1 MVKYK
6 KGLIVL
12 CFVAIY
18 LVSTG
23 MGEFI
28 TTLNENF
35 PIPAKNFTAVIVDQS
50 GVKTEVS
57 LFSINGFT
65 FLYGTR
71 GKGTYSIPFE
81 KLQSITFRRTNE
93 KLEATARLTTG
104 KVITIMSEPGQ
115 DCYGRTEFGTYSIK
129 LGDVQQILITGRIQQ
144 SKK

>member
-35 PIPAKNFTAVIVDQS
+35 PIPAKNFAAVIVDQS

-93 KLEATARLTTG
+93 KLETTARLTTG

>member
-18 LVSTG
+18 LVSAG
-23 MGEFI
+23 MSEI
-28 TTLNENF
+28 MSTSSENF
-35 PIPAKNFTAVIVDQS
+35 PIPAKNFAAVIVDQS
-50 GVKTEVS
+50 GVETEVN

-81 KLQSITFRRTNE
+81 KLQSITFQRANE
-93 KLEATARLTTG
+93 KLEATAKLTTG
-104 KVITIMSEPGQ
+104 KVITIMSEPRQ
-115 DCYGRTEFGTYSIK
+115 DCYGRTEFGTYNIK
-129 LGDVQQILITGRIQQ
+129 LGDVRQILIKGRIQQ
-144 SKK
+144 TEK

>member
-23 MGEFI
+23 MSEI
-28 TTLNENF
+28 MSTSNENF
-35 PIPAKNFTAVIVDQS
+35 PIPAKNFAAVIVDQS

-71 GKGTYSIPFE
+71 GKGTYSVPFE

>member
-23 MGEFI
+23 MSEI
-28 TTLNENF
+28 MSTSSENF
-35 PIPAKNFTAVIVDQS
+35 PIPAKNFAAVIVDQS
-50 GVKTEVS
+50 GFKTEVS
-57 LFSINGFT
+57 LLSINGFT

-93 KLEATARLTTG
+93 KLEATARLATG
-104 KVITIMSEPGQ
+104 KVITVMSEPGQ

>member
-1 MVKYK
+1 MAKYK

-23 MGEFI
+23 MGEI
-28 TTLNENF
+28 MTTLNENF

-57 LFSINGFT
+57 LLSINGFT

-71 GKGTYSIPFE
+71 G
-81 KLQSITFRRTNE
+81 
-93 KLEATARLTTG
+93 
-104 KVITIMSEPGQ
+104 
-115 DCYGRTEFGTYSIK
+115 
-129 LGDVQQILITGRIQQ
+129 
-144 SKK
+144 